1 MIALGSFAVVK
12 PLWSIHVFGAPF
24 TLTPLQFH
32 GDVYVSKR
40 WSPLATMRRRMLMKR
55 FDILLYDRDAN
66 VYGVTAYIALA
77 LRCAAINRRG
87 QTVEVW

>member
-1 MIALGSFAVVK
+1 MIALASFALVK

-40 WSPLATMRRRMLMKR
+40 
-55 FDILLYDRDAN
+55 
-66 VYGVTAYIALA
+66 
-77 LRCAAINRRG
+77 
-87 QTVEVW
+87 